1 MSSPDS
7 LAAVRT
13 AAEALR
19 ESRGAT
25 ELARAT
31 LHQTIREAAE
41 AGASLSAIARAAGV
55 SRQWIANVLEHRDT

>member
-1 MSSPDS
+1 MSSSDS

-19 ESRGAT
+19 ESQGT
-25 ELARAT
+25 TKLARAD
-31 LHQTIREAAE
+31 LYRKIREAAE

-55 SRQWIANVLEHRDT
+55 SRQWIANVLEQQDS